1 MKTIIN
7 DISIVPTPI
16 GVSLAPSDIPCSTE
30 VCVSYNEPEG
40 VLTIGVYQ
48 NAESDHPVST
58 FTVKIKYA

>member
-16 GVSLAPSDIPCSTE
+16 GVSLAPSDVPCSTE
-30 VCVSYNEPEG
+30 VCVSFDEPKG
-40 VLTIGVYQ
+40 ALTISVYQ